1 MNRIWVIR
9 SQRGEYWQT
18 AKGFTSTNFADATKY
33 TTREDAIG
41 ARALVVPHKAAAE
54 VVEVRQ

>member
-9 SQRGEYWQT
+9 SKHGEYWQT
-18 AKGFTSTNFADATKY
+18 AKGFVGTNFADATKY
-33 TTREDAIG
+33 TRREDAIG
-41 ARALVVPHKAAAE
+41 ARAFVVPQKAAAE